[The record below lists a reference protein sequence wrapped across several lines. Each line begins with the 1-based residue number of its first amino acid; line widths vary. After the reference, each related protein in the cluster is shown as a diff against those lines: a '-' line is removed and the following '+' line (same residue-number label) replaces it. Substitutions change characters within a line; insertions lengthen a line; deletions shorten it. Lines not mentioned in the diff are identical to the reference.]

1 MMELTKG
8 IISLTPVLIFLA
20 ALIFLDSYKLVSP
33 RMIVIAILAGGI
45 SALASALVNYAIS
58 GTDILSPAAFSRYI
72 APLVEESA
80 KAAFV
85 VTLFRMNR
93 IGFMVDAAIYGFT
106 VGAGFSLV
114 ENAFYLYRLDT
125 GNILVWIIRG
135 FGTAAMHASTMAMM
149 AVMAKN
155 LIDRTGHF
163 RWGAF
168 APGLVLAYA
177 IHSLF
182 NHFILSP
189 TLSTVLL
196 LVILPLL
203 VVLIFQRSEKS
214 TEKWLG
220 VGFDAD
226 QELIRQLSTGEF
238 EQTKIGQY
246 LQTLRERFPSDIVVD
261 MFCLLRIHTELALR
275 AKGIMMMRQAGI
287 EMPPDPELKEQL
299 NEMKF
304 LEKSIG
310 PTGKLAILPFVHT
323 SSQDLWQLTTIK

>member
-8 IISLTPVLIFLA
+8 LISLTPVLIFLA

-33 RMIVIAILAGGI
+33 RMIVVTILAGGL
-45 SALASALVNYAIS
+45 SAVMSALVNNP
-58 GTDILSPAAFSRYI
+58 LSAAAFVSASAFSRYI
-72 APLVEESA
+72 APIIEETA
-80 KAAFV
+80 KSAFV
-85 VTLFRMNR
+85 VALFRRNR
-93 IGFMVDAAIYGFT
+93 IGFMVDAAIYGFA
-106 VGAGFSLV
+106 VGAGFALV
-114 ENAFYLYRLDT
+114 ENAFYLYRLGS
-125 GNILVWIIRG
+125 GNILVWVIRG

-149 AVMAKN
+149 AVMAKS
-155 LIDRTGHF
+155 LIDRTGQF
-163 RWGAF
+163 RWWAF
-168 APGLVLAYA
+168 APGLLLAYA

-196 LVILPLL
+196 LIILPLL
-203 VVLIFQRSEKS
+203 VLLVFQRSEKA
-214 TEKWLG
+214 TQAWLG

-238 EQTKIGQY
+238 EQSKIGVY
-246 LQTLRERFPSDIVVD
+246 LQTLREKFPSAVVVD

-287 EMPPDPELKEQL
+287 DMPPDPELREQL
-299 NEMKF
+299 NELKF

-310 PTGKLAILPFVHT
+310 QTGKLAIQPFVHT